1 MKNFWQVE
9 TIERNADIKIRC
21 HKCGNEYRMDMMRI
35 GSDGKYL
42 VCRNCLERKAVQKQ
56 DISHEA
62 KIQKEQEPAIKEYF
76 CKECKYNF
84 KRAKHIT
91 ISTCPYC
98 GSSGSLMIKGST
110 ARIIADASKMKE
122 DFRW

>member
-1 MKNFWQVE
+1 
-9 TIERNADIKIRC
+9 
-21 HKCGNEYRMDMMRI
+21 
-35 GSDGKYL
+35 
-42 VCRNCLERKAVQKQ
+42 CLERKIVQKH
-56 DISHEA
+56 DITNSQV
-62 KIQKEQEPAIKEYF
+62 KIQKQESPTKEYF
-76 CKECKYNF
+76 CKECRYNF